1 MIFNAYIIV
10 CSYSHTISMVYE
22 ITHTWDCG
30 AEENIVTLHS
40 EITDVRQSM
49 IDTHY
54 FLHTRKHSEIRDVRQ
69 YLG

>member
-1 MIFNAYIIV
+1 
-10 CSYSHTISMVYE
+10 MVYE

-40 EITDVRQSM
+40 EIIDVHQSV

-54 FLHTRKHSEIRDVRQ
+54 FLHVRKHSEIIDVRQ
-69 YLG
+69 NLG